1 MREADEMNAAGN
13 GEKEKLSSHIIVRFT
28 DSELDEVRRKA
39 ASAGMPVA
47 AFIRAAAREEEVRQ
61 APPVGVVDL
70 VLEIRKRRSGL
81 EQLMETMGQLRGP
94 VALEALQMAL
104 DENRVLEQKILAVYE
119 I

>member
-1 MREADEMNAAGN
+1 MSGSQARIRFRAWIPVAAGVTS
-13 GEKEKLSSHIIVRFT
+13 L
-28 DSELDEVRRKA
+28 RRKA

-47 AFIRAAAREEEVRQ
+47 AFIRAAAREEQVRQ

-94 VALEALQMAL
+94 VALDALRMAL
-104 DENRVLEQKILAVYE
+104 DENRVLEQKILAAYE